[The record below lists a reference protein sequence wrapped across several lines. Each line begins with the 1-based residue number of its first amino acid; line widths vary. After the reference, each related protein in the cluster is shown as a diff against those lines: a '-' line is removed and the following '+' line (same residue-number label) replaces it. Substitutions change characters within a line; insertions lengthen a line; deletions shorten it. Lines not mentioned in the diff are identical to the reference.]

1 MRLTEYSHGSGW
13 ACKLSQG
20 ELAQVLKQLQ
30 QNDQNNSE
38 ILVGLDNPDDG
49 AVIDLGN
56 NIKIVQ
62 TVDFF
67 TPILDDPYDWG
78 RVAATNALSDVYA
91 MGGVPISSLQ
101 LVSWPREEIGFDVLS
116 KVIEGGSD
124 VMRSA
129 KCSIVGGHSIDDKEP
144 KYGFAV
150 TGIIHEKIYRKTD
163 IKNGDRL
170 FLTKP
175 LGSGIIATAMKK
187 GIAEEVAIN
196 QVTDVMTTLNDRGL
210 EVAKNLNANAI
221 TDITGFGL
229 LGHLS
234 EMLIDESLSANLIFN
249 QIPIIEYAKKYFDDG
264 IYPSG
269 SQRNFDTVKDLITYE
284 NEKEALLLADA
295 QTSGGLLISVPKES
309 NINLINIEES
319 YGISIKEIGNIT
331 DRYNKKINI
340 ISNWWLK
347 H

>member
-1 MRLTEYSHGSGW
+1 
-13 ACKLSQG
+13 
-20 ELAQVLKQLQ
+20 
-30 QNDQNNSE
+30 
-38 ILVGLDNPDDG
+38 
-49 AVIDLGN
+49 
-56 NIKIVQ
+56 
-62 TVDFF
+62 
-67 TPILDDPYDWG
+67 
-78 RVAATNALSDVYA
+78 

-129 KCSIVGGHSIDDKEP
+129 NCSIVGGHSIDDKEP

-150 TGIIHEKIYRKTD
+150 TGIIHEKIYKKTD

-175 LGSGIIATAMKK
+175 LGSGIIATAIKK
-187 GIAEEVAIN
+187 GKAEEAAIN

-210 EVAKNLNANAI
+210 EIAKNLKANAI

-234 EMLIDESLSANLIFN
+234 EMLIDESLSANLFFN

-264 IYPSG
+264 IYSSG

-284 NEKEALLLADA
+284 NEKEVLLLSDA

-309 NINLINIEES
+309 NFNSTDIEES
-319 YGISIKEIGNIT
+319 YGVSVKEIGNIT

-340 ISNWWLK
+340 ISN
-347 H
+347 

>member
-30 QNDQNNSE
+30 QNDLNNSE

-175 LGSGIIATAMKK
+175 LGSGIIATAIKK

-249 QIPIIEYAKKYFDDG
+249 QIPIIDYAKKYFNDG
-264 IYPSG
+264 IYPSW

-309 NINLINIEES
+309 NINLIDIEES